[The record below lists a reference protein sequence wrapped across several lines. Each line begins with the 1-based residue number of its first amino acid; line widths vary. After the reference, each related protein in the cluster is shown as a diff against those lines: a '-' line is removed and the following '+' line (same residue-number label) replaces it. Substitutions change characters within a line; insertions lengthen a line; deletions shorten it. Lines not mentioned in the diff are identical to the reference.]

1 LSLAASFLAVFTA
14 STAFASLPFANEPAT
29 HPAAG
34 FAGTAVR
41 IYVEEIAQMLSS
53 SKCVFPAAL
62 FSLRR
67 SLHKFSLQRYVLIL
81 AFAACLPAAS
91 RGQLVVDCT
100 GATPGAYTSINAAL
114 PSAGPGTAIFITGPC
129 TEDVSLA
136 GQTNLFI
143 GAWYGTRATVN
154 GQISIADSHGVY
166 LYGLNVSSATR
177 SGISVSSTQAVIIDS
192 CTSNGNAGNG
202 LDLNGSSEALIIS
215 PASFDNN
222 NSGGIN
228 VFGNS
233 IAQLT
238 SWGGQPIDISNNRGP
253 GVYASEASFL
263 TFGHTTIANNTLGVG
278 SNSGFGVDL
287 RGGARAQFG
296 AISGPN
302 VVTGNQQ
309 GGVSLQEN
317 AEISFWNGGS
327 QTLIQNNGPVGVTAG
342 FGSQVTFFNDVEV
355 SGHSGPALDLYAN
368 SQGYLFG
375 ANNLHNNGTPGDPRS
390 AAIRV
395 DGNSEAFLRGG
406 LLSQN
411 AGPAILAL
419 VNSSADFT
427 GVSFSSN
434 TGGVIACD
442 SSAYMVSDL
451 AAGSSTAPGVG
462 CRMPHSLGNRSV
474 TKLQPAVPDWS
485 AIKALQA
492 KYMARATRK

>member
-1 LSLAASFLAVFTA
+1 LSLAATFLAVFTA
-14 STAFASLPFANEPAT
+14 SKAFASLLFANEPAT

-34 FAGTAVR
+34 FAGNAVR
-41 IYVEEIAQMLSS
+41 IYVEEKTLMSSS
-53 SKCVFPAAL
+53 SKGLFSAAL
-62 FSLRR
+62 ILLIRSLRK
-67 SLHKFSLQRYVLIL
+67 SSLQRYVLLL
-81 AFAACLPAAS
+81 AFAVCLPAAT
-91 RGQLVVDCT
+91 RAQLVVDCT
-100 GATPGAYTSINAAL
+100 GGTPGAFTSINAAL
-114 PSAGPGTAIFITGPC
+114 PSAGPGTAIFVTGPC
-129 TEDVSLA
+129 TEDVHLA
-136 GQTNLFI
+136 GQTNLFL
-143 GAWYGTRATVN
+143 GGWYGTRVTLN

-166 LYGLNVSSATR
+166 LYGLNVSSTTG

-202 LDLNGSSEALIIS
+202 LDLNGGSEALIIS
-215 PASFDNN
+215 PAAFDNN

-228 VFGNS
+228 VFGDS

-253 GVYASEASFL
+253 GVFASEASFL
-263 TFGHTTIANNTLGVG
+263 TFGHTTIANNILGTG
-278 SNSGFGVDL
+278 SSSGFGVDL

-302 VVTGNQQ
+302 VITGNQQ

-317 AEISFWNGGS
+317 AEISLWNGGS
-327 QTLIQNNGPVGVTAG
+327 QTFIQSNGPVGVTAG

-375 ANNLHNNGTPGDPRS
+375 ANNLHHNGTLGDPRS

-406 LLSQN
+406 LVSQN
-411 AGPAILAL
+411 VGPAILAL
-419 VNSSADFT
+419 VNSSVDFS

-451 AAGSSTAPGVG
+451 AASSTTAPGVS
-462 CRMPHSLGNRSV
+462 CRMPHSLGNRSI

>member
-1 LSLAASFLAVFTA
+1 MF
-14 STAFASLPFANEPAT
+14 
-29 HPAAG
+29 
-34 FAGTAVR
+34 
-41 IYVEEIAQMLSS
+41 SS
-53 SKCVFPAAL
+53 SKCLFPAAL

-67 SLHKFSLQRYVLIL
+67 SLHKSLLQRYVLLL
-81 AFAACLPAAS
+81 AFAVCLPAAS
-91 RGQLVVDCT
+91 RAQLVVDCT
-100 GATPGAYTSINAAL
+100 NGTPGAFTSINAAL
-114 PSAGPGTAIFITGPC
+114 PSAGPGAFIRVTGPC
-129 TEDVSLA
+129 NEDVNLSN
-136 GQTNLFI
+136 QSNLFL
-143 GAWYGTRATVN
+143 GAWYGTRATVS
-154 GQISIADSHGVY
+154 GQISISDSHGVY

-177 SGISVSSTQAVIIDS
+177 SGISASSTQGLIIDS

-202 LDLNGSSEALIIS
+202 LDLNGGSEALIIS

-253 GVYASEASFL
+253 GVYAAQASFL
-263 TFGHTTIANNTLGVG
+263 TFGHTAIANNLAGTG
-278 SNSGFGVDL
+278 SLSGFGVDL
-287 RGGARAQFG
+287 RGGAKAQFG

-302 VVTGNQQ
+302 VITGNQQ
-309 GGVSLQEN
+309 GGVSLQETS
-317 AEISFWNGGS
+317 EVSFWNGGS
-327 QTLIQNNGPVGVTAG
+327 VNLIQNNGPVGVVAG
-342 FGSQVTFFNDVEV
+342 FGSQVTFFTDVEV

-375 ANNLHNNGTPGDPRS
+375 ANSLHNNGVAGDPRS

-406 LLSQN
+406 LVSQN

-419 VNSSADFT
+419 VNSSVDFA

-442 SSAYMVSDL
+442 FSAYMVSDL
-451 AAGSSTAPGVG
+451 AAGSTTAPGVS
-462 CRMPHSLGNRSV
+462 CRMPHNLGNRSV

-485 AIKALQA
+485 VIKALQA

>member
-1 LSLAASFLAVFTA
+1 MS
-14 STAFASLPFANEPAT
+14 
-29 HPAAG
+29 
-34 FAGTAVR
+34 
-41 IYVEEIAQMLSS
+41 SS
-53 SKCVFPAAL
+53 SKCLFPTAL
-62 FSLRR
+62 FPWKRC
-67 SLHKFSLQRYVLIL
+67 VLLL
-81 AFAACLPAAS
+81 AFAVCLPAAS
-91 RGQLVVDCT
+91 RAQLVVDCT
-100 GATPGAYTSINAAL
+100 GGTPGAFTTINAAL
-114 PSAGPGTAIFITGPC
+114 PSAGPGAFILVTGPC
-129 TEDVSLA
+129 SEDVALSN
-136 GQTNLFI
+136 QTNIFL
-143 GAWYGTRATVN
+143 GAWYGTRVTVN
-154 GQISIADSHGVY
+154 GQISISDSHGVY

-177 SGISVSSTQAVIIDS
+177 SGISASSTQGLILDS

-202 LDLNGSSEALIIS
+202 LDLSGASEGLIIS

-263 TFGHTTIANNTLGVG
+263 TFGHTTIANNVLGTG
-278 SNSGFGVDL
+278 SSSGFGVDL

-302 VVTGNQQ
+302 VITGNQQ

-317 AEISFWNGGS
+317 AEISLWNGGS

-375 ANNLHNNGTPGDPRS
+375 ANYLHNNGTAGDPRS
-390 AAIRV
+390 AGIRV
-395 DGNSEAFLRGG
+395 DGNSEVFLRGG
-406 LLSQN
+406 TVSLN
-411 AGPAILAL
+411 VGPAILAL

-427 GVSFSSN
+427 GVTFGSN
-434 TGGVIACD
+434 SGGIVACD
-442 SSAYMVSDL
+442 SSAYAVSDL
-451 AAGSSTAPGVG
+451 AVGTSTAPGFG
-462 CRMPHSLGNRSV
+462 CRVPHTLGNRSI
-474 TKLQPAVPDWS
+474 TKLQPAAPDWT
-485 AIKALQA
+485 AVKALQA